1 MKFHENRS
9 NGTDTKFKGKS
20 FDRRYGA
27 DTKFKGK
34 SFDLTCDIELES
46 R

>member
-9 NGTDTKFKGKS
+9 NVADTKFEGKS

-34 SFDLTCDIELES
+34 SFDLTYDIELES